1 MRIVPN
7 RSDDKLR
14 IELPIGEMR
23 IAEDIGGKVYIA
35 SREYKRSGG
44 GGGGGDVRK
53 NVSITSLTNK

>member
-35 SREYKRSGG
+35 SREYK
-44 GGGGGDVRK
+44 
-53 NVSITSLTNK
+53 ITFTKRRLNDRLHKYNE